1 MPNWI
6 VGVCLLGCGLYDMK
20 KKKIPLGLTLGLCMV
35 SLVYGAVDGGV
46 MQTLTGILPGA
57 VLLVVSIVAPG
68 QIGKGDGLIA
78 IAYGAVLGWQRTCC
92 WLLFAFFFTAVTGV
106 IIGIKQK
113 NKRISLP
120 FIPFLAMVHVG
131 MYL

>member
-1 MPNWI
+1 MRNWI
-6 VGVCLLGCGLYDMK
+6 VGVCLVCLGLYDMK
-20 KKKIPLGLTLGLCMV
+20 KKKIPLGPAVGLCMV

-57 VLLVVSIVAPG
+57 VLFLVSIVAPG

-78 IAYGAVLGWQRTCC
+78 IAYGAVMGWQRTCC
-92 WLLFAFFFTAVTGV
+92 WLLFAFFFTALTGV

-113 NKRISLP
+113 NKRISMP

-131 MYL
+131 MCL